1 MANVVVVGAQWGD
14 EGKGKIV
21 DWLSEQADIVVRFQ
35 GGHNAGHTLV
45 INGETYW
52 IGIDGFLMPIAK
64 DQPPP
69 DLRHFQTKR

>member
-1 MANVVVVGAQWGD
+1 MAPARGLSTLAPTARGIDARAAGTRHNV
-14 EGKGKIV
+14 
-21 DWLSEQADIVVRFQ
+21 
-35 GGHNAGHTLV
+35 V